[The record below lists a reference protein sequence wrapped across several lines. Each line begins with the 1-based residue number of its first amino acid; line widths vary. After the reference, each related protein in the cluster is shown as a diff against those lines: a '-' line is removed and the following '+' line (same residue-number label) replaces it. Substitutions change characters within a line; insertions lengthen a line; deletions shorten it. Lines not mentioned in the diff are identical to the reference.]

1 MYLWLKPKIG
11 TMKNLGLLATITAK
25 PDKTEVVAKFLEDA
39 VELAKKEDQTLSW
52 YSFRID
58 KNTFGIFDTFND
70 DSGREAHLNGEIAKA
85 LMGRTD
91 ELLTNTPDIL
101 KIDILSSK

>member
-1 MYLWLKPKIG
+1 
-11 TMKNLGLLATITAK
+11 MKNLGLLATIIAK

-39 VELAKKEDQTLSW
+39 VELSNKENQTLSW
-52 YSFRID
+52 YSFRINKD
-58 KNTFGIFDTFND
+58 TFGIFDTFND

-91 ELLTNTPDIL
+91 ELLINTPDIQ
-101 KIDILSSK
+101 KVDILSSK